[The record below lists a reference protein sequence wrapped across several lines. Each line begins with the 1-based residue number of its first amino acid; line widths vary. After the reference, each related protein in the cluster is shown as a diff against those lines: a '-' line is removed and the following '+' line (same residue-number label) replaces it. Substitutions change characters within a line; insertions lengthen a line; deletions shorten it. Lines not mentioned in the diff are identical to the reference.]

1 MWVPHRAAVFDVWA
15 DQTLIDIA
23 LDLLGSGFFLLDESK
38 LAVCFYWLSCW
49 CVGSRR
55 GCLICLCQGVLLMVV
70 LWVSSCILYELSMGN
85 FDLLMCITSHLE
97 GLKVICQ
104 DIFVSVLID
113 FPVEH
118 CIIGEK
124 FEGGSRDLF
133 KHHASYVHCW
143 VE

>member
-1 MWVPHRAAVFDVWA
+1 
-15 DQTLIDIA
+15 
-23 LDLLGSGFFLLDESK
+23 
-38 LAVCFYWLSCW
+38 
-49 CVGSRR
+49 
-55 GCLICLCQGVLLMVV
+55 
-70 LWVSSCILYELSMGN
+70 MGN

-133 KHHASYVHCW
+133 KHHASYVHC
-143 VE
+143 